1 MPSKIAFD
9 GDVFSAYWGHDIPAN
24 LEPLSWFKLLLVDE
38 KNLSEDVRHSPH
50 IAAARERLKRAR
62 QEPIEVVATYLEQ
75 LWIYTMDELVKRFDE
90 LVVQYTQFKVYLTV
104 PAIWDESARKLMK
117 EAAIRAG
124 ICDARREAKP
134 TYLELVS
141 EPEAAALAVFHE
153 YKGQHNVQVSAR
165 CTTYSLKVSNGLDT
179 DWRCVYRL

>member
-75 LWIYTMDELVKRFDE
+75 LWIYTMDELVKRFDD
-90 LVVQYTQFKVYLTV
+90 LVVDYTQFKVYLTV

-124 ICDARREAKP
+124 ICDARRSAKA

-153 YKGQHNVQVSAR
+153 YKGQHNVQVSADYAA
-165 CTTYSLKVSNGLDT
+165 YSLKITNGLRT
-179 DWRCVYRL
+179 DRRCVHCL